1 MKRTIFFVALI
12 LISFSAFA
20 QIPVT
25 ISSDVDPG
33 TIIDRINQA
42 QRFAQTIE
50 NAIQQLQTASES
62 LQYQIQ
68 ALQQLSTGS
77 WQGFVNAWNDE
88 TVALN
93 GYTQILAQMP
103 SLADIQAVS
112 DLIQSQGYKAAL
124 SNMQSLMKN
133 WSLASNIVHST
144 DNLVKNT
151 AYRQQLWND
160 AMSNSANSQ
169 STVGQLQTLNQA
181 LGLLGGEVQDLN
193 LNMGSWKD
201 YFVAQVEQ
209 QQMQQRIEDQEAS
222 NFMEGNAAANW
233 VYSTGDIQQ
242 LEDSHQ

>member
-1 MKRTIFFVALI
+1 MKRALFFVAFI
-12 LISFSAFA
+12 LISFSAVA

-93 GYTQILAQMP
+93 GYTQILEQMP

-151 AYRQQLWND
+151 AYRQELWND

-209 QQMQQRIEDQEAS
+209 QQMQQRIQDQEAS
-222 NFMEGNAAANW
+222 DFMEGNAAANW